1 MKIIKK
7 MLIYVM
13 LTFIIFFLLMFI
25 NENITFLI
33 TKSTRSNELFATTII
48 GAILITLNIYGNIN
62 KH

>member
-1 MKIIKK
+1 

-48 GAILITLNIYGNIN
+48 GAILITLNIYGNFN